1 MYKRIILKLSGEAL
15 AGDREFGFDDT
26 AAMKTVEQIKTLVD
40 KGIETALVVGGG
52 NWWRGRSS
60 SSEMDRT
67 KADSIGML
75 ATVMNGIYLADCF
88 RQKGIKARVM
98 TPITVGNMTELFSKD
113 KALEYLKNGEII
125 IFSAGIGHPFFSTDT
140 VTALR
145 AAELEADAILYA
157 KSIDGV
163 YTDDPAKNPDAV
175 KLDEIPCREI
185 VEKNLGVIDIA
196 AANLCAEQRIP
207 LVIFA
212 MASEGAILKAAM
224 GERVGTTVT
233 V

>member
-15 AGDREFGFDDT
+15 SGDKGLGFDDKT
-26 AAMKTVEQIKTLVD
+26 AAKTVLQIKKLVD
-40 KGIETALVVGGG
+40 SGIQTALVVGGG

-60 SSEMDRT
+60 DSKMDRT

-88 RQKGIKARVM
+88 RQQGVKARVM
-98 TPITVGNMTELFSKD
+98 TPITVGNMTEPFSKE
-113 KALEYLKNGEII
+113 KAVEAIEAGEII

-145 AAELEADAILYA
+145 AAELDADCILYA

-163 YTDDPAKNPDAV
+163 YTADPAVDPAAV
-175 KLDEIPCREI
+175 KLEELPCSEI
-185 VEKNLGVIDIA
+185 VEKNLKVIDIA
-196 AANLCAEQRIP
+196 AANLCCEQKIP

-212 MASEGAILKAAM
+212 MVEDGAILKAAM
-224 GERVGTTVT
+224 GEKIGTTVT

>member
-15 AGDREFGFDDT
+15 AGEKETGFDDAT
-26 AAMKTVEQIKTLVD
+26 AAKTVAQIKSLVE

-52 NWWRGRSS
+52 NWWRGRSAGS
-60 SSEMDRT
+60 LMDRT

-88 RQKGIKARVM
+88 RQAGVRARVM

-113 KALEYLKNGEII
+113 KALGYMKKGEII
-125 IFSAGIGHPFFSTDT
+125 IFAAGIGHPFFSTDT

-157 KSIDGV
+157 KHVDGV
-163 YTDDPAKNPDAV
+163 YTDDPTKNPDAV
-175 KLDEIPCREI
+175 KIDEISCREI

-196 AANLCAEQRIP
+196 AANLCAEQGIP

-212 MASEGAILKAAM
+212 MAEDGAILRVAM
-224 GERVGTTVT
+224 GEKIGTKVY